1 MQANTETYHVYFD
14 TDSSIV
20 VMEWDGYATSQQFK
34 EGTELMLNTLIKHQ
48 SVKVL
53 ADIKD
58 MVLIGMEDQQ
68 WLDTQFI
75 PRAIKFGFK
84 AIAIIKPDNY
94 FNRVAVETLITSAHS
109 SRVKMLVVAS
119 GPSGLGAWQ
128 AVRRDIAADYRRA
141 FGAEPGPVLG
151 LGVMTD
157 TDNTGAKAAGEY
169 ADLRF
174 ECAGS

>member
-1 MQANTETYHVYFD
+1 MDTNTETYHIYFD
-14 TDSSIV
+14 NDSSVV

-84 AIAIIKPDNY
+84 AVAIIKPDNY
-94 FNRVAVETLITSAHS
+94 FNRVAVETVSDKIDSNKLTIRFFDAVAEAKEWLKSVNLPSA
-109 SRVKMLVVAS
+109 
-119 GPSGLGAWQ
+119 
-128 AVRRDIAADYRRA
+128 
-141 FGAEPGPVLG
+141 
-151 LGVMTD
+151 
-157 TDNTGAKAAGEY
+157 
-169 ADLRF
+169 
-174 ECAGS
+174 